1 MDRMKEYLKYFRD
14 AAAFL
19 FAWLTICVLI
29 ISLISGNET
38 ISTSFLLKLLGFCV
52 WTSAAFITAFVSSPL
67 KKRGF
72 IIQLT
77 VFYLLF
83 IPVEILFFYSIGV
96 FSGSGNMISWIMFFV
111 IIAVLYILALLI
123 DVLIMKKQAVSYTE
137 KLEEYKNSL

>member
-14 AAAFL
+14 AVAFS

-29 ISLISGNET
+29 ISLISGNESIGT
-38 ISTSFLLKLLGFCV
+38 GFLLKLLGFCV
-52 WTSAAFITAFVSSPL
+52 WSSAAFITAFVSSTL

-77 VFYLLF
+77 VFYVLF
-83 IPVEILFFYSIGV
+83 IPAEILFFYSIGV
-96 FSGSGNMISWIMFFV
+96 FSGSGNMNSWIMFFV

-137 KLEEYKNSL
+137 KLEEYKNNL